1 MRGSAPVIHI
11 NRLPDGAGL
20 AAEDVRRAVRAAAAA
35 EQLGADE
42 ISVTFLD
49 IEAITALNAAHLG
62 RDRPTDVL
70 AFALGEPGA
79 PLGDIYICPEVA
91 AEAAEQLGIGLKE
104 ELLRLAIHGVL
115 HLAGH
120 DHPEGPDRER
130 SEMFRRQETILAQ
143 LL

>member
-1 MRGSAPVIHI
+1 MRSGDPVIHV
-11 NRLPDGAGL
+11 NRLPLGAGL
-20 AAEDVRRAVRAAAAA
+20 AVEDVRRAVRAAAAA
-35 EQLGADE
+35 ERLEGGE

-49 IEAITALNAAHLG
+49 AEAIATLNAAHLH

-70 AFALGEPGA
+70 TFDLGDPGA
-79 PLGDIYICPEVA
+79 PLGDIYICPAVA
-91 AEAAEQLGIGLKE
+91 AEAAAERGIGLKE

-120 DHPEGPDRER
+120 DHPEGRGRER
-130 SEMFRRQETILAQ
+130 SEMFRRQEAILGQ